1 METHIIQGDEEMY
14 VKIQTDDHNTFVL
27 EEAEGNICYQSDKF
41 KMTLGKYRLLSEETE
56 PTGEDTVELEEQLVR
71 FFKIKDDFELF
82 YSVAPQGSD
91 DTVLELRHI
100 LVNEVHY
107 ITPYKLYITNNRGQT
122 YQAV

>member
-1 METHIIQGDEEMY
+1 MY